1 MIVNCMHMQAHAS
14 NGLTTIIYLRI
25 QRKKK
30 QPNNSPIQ
38 VRAGFSWS
46 DILHSPATAQRESL
60 THMLHRKSIQD
71 LFSRAT
77 RVSLYQPLMN
87 TFKCQKFTEKLMQS
101 KTSVFVDSCINL
113 WNMYKYLFTF
123 NVFLKSSQANIIVFI
138 QLYTLPRQNGVVIYK
153 ATNQRHIEHLYLVY
167 IIRTD
172 GIDGIRRLIILT
184 QTL

>member
-30 QPNNSPIQ
+30 PQQLTDPGPSGVFL
-38 VRAGFSWS
+38 VR
-46 DILHSPATAQRESL
+46 HSTQSCYSTERVFDTYAPSEIDSRFVFQSYTCFL
-60 THMLHRKSIQD
+60 MLI
-71 LFSRAT
+71 
-77 RVSLYQPLMN
+77 YQPLMN

-101 KTSVFVDSCINL
+101 KTSVFVDLCINL

-153 ATNQRHIEHLYLVY
+153 ATNQRHIEHLFLVY

-172 GIDGIRRLIILT
+172 
-184 QTL
+184 

>member
-30 QPNNSPIQ
+30 QLTDPSPSGVFL
-38 VRAGFSWS
+38 VR
-46 DILHSPATAQRESL
+46 HSTQSCYSTERESW

-172 GIDGIRRLIILT
+172 GIDGICRLIIFT

>member
-60 THMLHRKSIQD
+60 THTLHRKSIQD

-153 ATNQRHIEHLYLVY
+153 ATNHRHIEHLYLVY

-172 GIDGIRRLIILT
+172 GIDGIHRLIIFT